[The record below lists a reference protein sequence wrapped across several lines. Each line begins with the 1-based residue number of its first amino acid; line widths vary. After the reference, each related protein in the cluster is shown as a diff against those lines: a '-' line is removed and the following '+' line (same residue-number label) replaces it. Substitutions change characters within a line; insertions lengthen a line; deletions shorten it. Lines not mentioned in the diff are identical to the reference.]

1 MATPEQKRTAI
12 KKSLDSPEEVRPIN
26 NGRVEIVNLGDV
38 SAMRATFEPGWKWS
52 ESVKPI
58 AGTDSCEVAH
68 MGYMMSGRMMIKM
81 DDGAEIEFKAGDVG
95 VIPPGH
101 DAWVLG
107 DEPAVW
113 IDFQGG
119 GVYAKP
125 SK

>member
-1 MATPEQKRTAI
+1 M
-12 KKSLDSPEEVRPIN
+12 
-26 NGRVEIVNLGDV
+26 NLGDV
-38 SAMRATFEPGWKWS
+38 NAMRATFEPGWKWS
-52 ESVKPI
+52 ESVKPV
-58 AGTDSCEVAH
+58 AGTNSCEVAH

-125 SK
+125 NK